1 MPEATFTPA
10 QVAQH
15 VGQPADQPTDPY
27 RDELHAIME
36 GALGIL
42 RHLVA
47 VTPSAGNQA
56 DLVSSL
62 WGRLAALRAGPPPAA

>member
-1 MPEATFTPA
+1 MPESVFTPA
-10 QVAQH
+10 QVAQPEAA
-15 VGQPADQPTDPY
+15 VPTSDPY